1 MQAVSYLENVD
12 LSSKEIKIKILLILI
27 VSKAISYLEEG
38 ASGFTE
44 KEAGLAS
51 KERLASIETASV
63 LWLF

>member
-27 VSKAISYLEEG
+27 VFKAISYLEEG
-38 ASGFTE
+38 AFGFTE
-44 KEAGLAS
+44 KELDLAS